1 MVLSLLISL
10 AEMSEYKVKSN
21 SELKDFDAAQ
31 GILEVYANVYNIK
44 DSHGDI
50 SIPGS
55 FNKTV
60 LEQKHEIIVLR
71 NHKED
76 HLMGVPTEFDAN
88 DPYGLRSVLEF
99 NMKNAVANDTYNDVV
114 FRHQKGQN
122 VGVSIGAW
130 VMKRGKNK
138 ADVLEYKLKEISVLP
153 TLLPSNHL
161 SVITSYKSESEK
173 HEVIKY
179 LEEMYNLPYSD
190 KRLIEVENILKS
202 LTEEPDQ
209 CADTTPEDKPIVKS
223 IFELLALKQC
233 QN

>member
-1 MVLSLLISL
+1 
-10 AEMSEYKVKSN
+10 MSEYKVKSN

-114 FRHQKGQN
+114 FRHQKGQS

-202 LTEEPDQ
+202 LTKEPDQ

>member
-1 MVLSLLISL
+1 MG
-10 AEMSEYKVKSN
+10 EYKVKSN
-21 SELKDFDAAQ
+21 SELSSFDAPK
-31 GILEVYANVYNIK
+31 GVLEVYSNVYNIK

-60 LEQKHEIIVLR
+60 QEQKHEIIVLR

-76 HLMGVPTEFDAN
+76 NLIGVPTEFDIN
-88 DPYGLRSVLEF
+88 DPYGLKTVLEF
-99 NMKNAVANDTYNDVV
+99 NMKNAIANDTYNDVV
-114 FRHQKGQN
+114 FRHEKGQN

-161 SVITSYKSESEK
+161 SVITSYKSEAEK

-202 LTEEPDQ
+202 LTKEPEES
-209 CADTTPEDKPIVKS
+209 AETTPEDKPIVSKS

>member
-1 MVLSLLISL
+1 MG
-10 AEMSEYKVKSN
+10 EYKVKSN
-21 SELKDFDAAQ
+21 SELRDFDTKL
-31 GILEVYANVYNIK
+31 GVLETIANVYNIK

-60 LEQKHEIIVLR
+60 QEQKDEIIVLR

-76 HLMGVPTEFDAN
+76 NLIGVPTHLDAN
-88 DPYGLRSVLEF
+88 DPYGLKATLAF
-99 NMKNAVANDTYNDVV
+99 NMKNAVANDTFNDIV
-114 FRHQKGQN
+114 FRHEKGQQ

-130 VMKRGKNK
+130 VMKRGKNRS
-138 ADVLEYKLKEISVLP
+138 DVLEYKLKEISVLP
-153 TLLPSNHL
+153 TLQPSNHL
-161 SVITSYKSESEK
+161 SVVASFKSEAEK

-190 KRLIEVENILKS
+190 KRLNEIENILKS

-209 CADTTPEDKPIVKS
+209 SADTTPEDKPIVKS
-223 IFELLALKQC
+223 VFELLALKQC